1 MKIIKNSSF
10 VYACLVIIFTFFIF
24 LNEKNLTAQ
33 ANAHQ
38 VITLDQ
44 IQDNDQQEPLEA
56 ETKTPNNTESSVQFA
71 NALKL
76 SRQGQTEQAIL
87 GYQQLLAQRPNHQM
101 AAINLVILLK
111 KTKGCDK
118 LEALMLNAIEI
129 SRGKRKAKA
138 HSLLASC
145 LSDNKQYKL
154 ALTHLDKSLQF
165 RPNHAGTWLKRAR
178 VQQKANFDY
187 AQVLT
192 SFEKALAMDE
202 KNNLLRLEVAR
213 YQQKHL
219 DFNESIKTIKAKYKS
234 LKNSLAANKILAWNY
249 LELGKSNNAKKH
261 ANQVQKLQSKHS
273 LYTAAFNTYL
283 DEDFS
288 LALTQLTQI
297 KNSSADF
304 HLLKARIYQHKKWY
318 KHSQTQ
324 LSKLNKYDS
333 HVYRAS
339 WLKVNNEFLASI
351 SQPSKPINNETQ
363 VSKPSFK
370 GFQEFLTLN
379 IQTDHV
385 ALLTAQLANKQG
397 AINQAM
403 TFIQV
408 AMESKQPLKKTQK
421 LHVQL
426 LWQQGKH
433 SQAILKL
440 QKINSHYPN
449 SRSLKR
455 LLANYLIEKKQ
466 DAQALTIYQQ
476 IPESN
481 LTEKDLLK
489 IAILQ
494 QAKQPEAAINSL
506 TELLA
511 RNDRHLAARFKLALL
526 LRDKGDIH
534 QSDKH
539 INLLLRLDKQYA
551 PALKF
556 LSKVN

>member
-10 VYACLVIIFTFFIF
+10 VYACLVIIFTFCIF
-24 LNEKNLTAQ
+24 LNEKSLTAQ

-44 IQDNDQQEPLEA
+44 IHDNDQQEPLET
-56 ETKTPNNTESSVQFA
+56 ESKTANNTESSVQFT

-111 KTKGCDK
+111 KTQGCDK
-118 LEALMLNAIEI
+118 LGPLMLNAIEI

-154 ALTHLDKSLQF
+154 ALIHLDKSLQF

-273 LYTAAFNTYL
+273 LYTVAFNAYL
-283 DEDFS
+283 EEDFS

-297 KNSSADF
+297 KNASADI

-324 LSKLNKYDS
+324 LSKLNKYGS
-333 HVYRAS
+333 HLYRAN
-339 WLKVNNEFLASI
+339 WLKVNNAFLASI
-351 SQPSKPINNETQ
+351 SQPSKVINNKTQ
-363 VSKPSFK
+363 TSKPSFK

-403 TFIQV
+403 AFIQV

-433 SQAILKL
+433 SQAVLKL
-440 QKINSHYPN
+440 QKINSQYPN

-476 IPESN
+476 IPESD
-481 LTEKDLLK
+481 LSEKDLLK
-489 IAILQ
+489 IALLQ
-494 QAKQPEAAINSL
+494 QVKQPEAAINSL

-539 INLLLRLDKQYA
+539 LNLLLRLDKQYT

-556 LSKVN
+556 LSQVN